1 MFRDPILGDFPTT
14 LPSRSDDDEPIP
26 HIFELLHTLASA
38 WLGRTST
45 VQASIAEFD
54 LRISMS
60 AVLEWQ
66 SGGGVGDVRPF
77 SPFALRR
84 PSLYYSSTG
93 LGISDD

>member
-1 MFRDPILGDFPTT
+1 MFRNPILRDFPTA
-14 LPSRSDDDEPIP
+14 LPSRSNDDEPIP
-26 HIFELLHTLASA
+26 HIFELLQALASTGY
-38 WLGRTST
+38 GRTSA

-84 PSLYYSSTG
+84 PSLGYSSTG
-93 LGISDD
+93 LDISDE